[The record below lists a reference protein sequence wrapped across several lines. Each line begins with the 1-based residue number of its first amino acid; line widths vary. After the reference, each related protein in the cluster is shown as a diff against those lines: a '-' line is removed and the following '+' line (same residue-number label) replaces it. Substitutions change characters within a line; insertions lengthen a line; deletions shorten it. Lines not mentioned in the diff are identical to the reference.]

1 MIILAIETSCDDTG
15 IALIRAD
22 SKKKPKIKVLSNI
35 ISSQVEIHKK
45 YGGVYPFL
53 AKREHEKNLPLVF
66 EKAMKQAKNPKIDV
80 IAVTVGP
87 GLEPCLW
94 TGVNFAK
101 KLVKKLKAPMIP
113 INHIEAHIYANFLK
127 PKLDFKKV
135 FPAISL
141 IVSGGHT
148 QIILIKTF
156 GDYKILGETRD
167 DAAGEC
173 FDKVARMLGL
183 GYPGGPVIEKKAK
196 EFKRRTSKLEINLPR
211 PMMHQKNYDFSFS
224 GLKTAALYHF
234 KSQKP
239 KIQKSQKYIKSM
251 AHELQQAIIDVLI
264 YKTLKA
270 AKEYN
275 VKSIILG
282 GGVSA
287 NKELRKQFKKNIKK
301 ELLNVNCYLP
311 DVEHSTDN
319 ALMIA
324 LTAYYLL
331 KNKDKRWKK
340 TIVNANLRL

>member
-15 IALIRAD
+15 IALIEVD
-22 SKKKPKIKVLSNI
+22 NKKKPKIKVLSNI

-45 YGGVYPFL
+45 YGGVYPLL
-53 AKREHEKNLPLVF
+53 AKREHERNLPLVF
-66 EKAMKQAKNPKIDV
+66 EKAMRQAKNPKINV

-94 TGVNFAK
+94 IGVNFAK
-101 KLVKKLKAPMIP
+101 KLVKKLKASMIP

-127 PKLDFKKV
+127 PKLDFKKI

-148 QIILIKTF
+148 QIILVKAF
-156 GDYKILGETRD
+156 GGYKILGETRD

-183 GYPGGPVIEKKAK
+183 DYPGGPAIEKKAK
-196 EFKRRTSKLEINLPR
+196 EFRRKTSKLEISLPR
-211 PMMHQKNYDFSFS
+211 PMMNQKNYDFSFS

-234 KSQKP
+234 QSQKP
-239 KIQKSQKYIKSM
+239 KVQKSQEYIKSM

-275 VKSIILG
+275 VKSIVLG

-311 DVEHSTDN
+311 AIKHSTDN

-340 TIVNANLRL
+340 ATVNANLRL